1 MFCSNCGAE
10 LKESDVTCPYCGML
24 QPSAAESEYMQKLEH
39 LKQDVQNLKAVPT
52 KEYTRELRYQRIFT
66 AKIVLIIFCIFLL
79 LFVIGIS
86 VFYGSSYLEKKELR
100 KENAFAKEYFPKLN
114 ELYASGND
122 EEVYTYI
129 NSLYNLDGST
139 ALYRWKHMDYYNY
152 YTLYMDVKFLNDAI
166 ADNSYNEYDISTGFY
181 SAMVLTR
188 EEFSS
193 YHKNKLTDAEL
204 VKLDTFIQ
212 ESDSLLLEHFHLT
225 SDEADQV
232 YQDCLDDGYLSYKKC
247 MDYTASHKN
256 QFS

>member
-39 LKQDVQNLKAVPT
+39 LKQDVQNLKTVPT
-52 KEYTRELRYQRIFT
+52 KEYTRELRHQGIFT

-79 LFVIGIS
+79 LFVTGVS
-86 VFYGSSYLEKKELR
+86 VFYGSSYLEKKELL

>member
-1 MFCSNCGAE
+1 MSYM
-10 LKESDVTCPYCGML
+10 LPGM
-24 QPSAAESEYMQKLEH
+24 M
-39 LKQDVQNLKAVPT
+39 
-52 KEYTRELRYQRIFT
+52 
-66 AKIVLIIFCIFLL
+66 
-79 LFVIGIS
+79 
-86 VFYGSSYLEKKELR
+86 KK
-100 KENAFAKEYFPKLN
+100 
-114 ELYASGND
+114 
-122 EEVYTYI
+122 YTYI